1 MVSENVGGKA
11 HWRSSMGAD
20 VLANAEEHW
29 SVAIVVCWAPGI
41 RLEYPHDSSSQAVE
55 TQKPQQ
61 LAPI

>member
-1 MVSENVGGKA
+1 MVSENVGGKT

-29 SVAIVVCWAPGI
+29 SVAIVVCWAP